1 VVSRKRQIGTRKS
14 GAKPSAADLL
24 TSRERMSRASGQFL
38 KIDLETALTFLQI
51 ARETNDDTR
60 RSRNI
65 RSARKAYETVI
76 KLTRKVQLEDVD
88 IEAIN
93 KMLEELKTKLADLGE
108 VS

>member
-1 VVSRKRQIGTRKS
+1 MVSRTRQIGAGKS
-14 GAKPSAADLL
+14 GATPSVADLV

-76 KLTRKVQLEDVD
+76 KLSRKIQLADVD
-88 IEAIN
+88 IQAIN
-93 KMLEELKTKLADLGE
+93 QTLEELKTRLADLGE
-108 VS
+108 VF

>member
-1 VVSRKRQIGTRKS
+1 
-14 GAKPSAADLL
+14 
-24 TSRERMSRASGQFL
+24 MSRASGQFL

-76 KLTRKVQLEDVD
+76 KLSRKIQLADV
-88 IEAIN
+88 EFQAIN
-93 KMLEELKTKLADLGE
+93 QTLEELKTRLADLGE
-108 VS
+108 VF

>member
-1 VVSRKRQIGTRKS
+1 
-14 GAKPSAADLL
+14 
-24 TSRERMSRASGQFL
+24 MSRASGQFL

-76 KLTRKVQLEDVD
+76 KLSRKIQLADVD
-88 IEAIN
+88 IQAIN
-93 KMLEELKTKLADLGE
+93 QTLEELKTRLADLGE
-108 VS
+108 VF